1 MLLPQRAGGSCCAEF
16 KHTENLLWPKLLV
29 FCPKPPPCRRGVLPL
44 QHPFSWRGCPKLHRI
59 ARFHV
64 FKGIWRKC
72 GWFVDW
78 YLKEAENLIKK
89 HEGKLAVKE
98 TDCKA

>member
-1 MLLPQRAGGSCCAEF
+1 MPDSNTLKICFGPNCRCFVPDLLPASCR
-16 KHTENLLWPKLLV
+16 P
-29 FCPKPPPCRRGVLPL
+29 GVLPL
-44 QHPFSWRGCPKLHRI
+44 QHPFSWRGCAMLRGI